1 MLSIK
6 TFVFNPFGENTYIL
20 YNAGGDCAVVDPG
33 NSTPMEN
40 QRIASFIDD
49 NHLTLHKILI
59 THAHVDHVAGVSFL
73 VQRYGA
79 EVLMHPDA
87 MEDFSSIPQQ
97 AAFFGFGSVVPFAGK
112 VQALE
117 DDGQVTVGESILEVL
132 CTPGHAQGSVS
143 LYAPVEGWSLR
154 AMLYFAVALVVPTFP
169 MVILTRYAHRFHLD
183 SLSCLMIRR
192 CSLVMVKPPLS
203 EKRKISIP
211 FSFEKTIAFL
221 KRLYLC

>member
-143 LYAPVEGWSLR
+143 LYAPVEGWVFTGDALFCRSIGRTDFPNGDFDTLR
-154 AMLYFAVALVVPTFP
+154 TSISSRLFVLPHDTEVFP
-169 MVILTRYAHRFHLD
+169 GHGETTTIGE
-183 SLSCLMIRR
+183 
-192 CSLVMVKPPLS
+192 
-203 EKRKISIP
+203 EKDFNP
-211 FSFEKTIAFL
+211 FFI
-221 KRLYLC
+221 